1 MAGYGSFLGS
11 GFASIGDKIGENVSN
26 FDKDSRGFLK
36 KNPWALGAAGYG
48 MKAAGLLDNPSIG
61 LQALSEPSKAFG
73 GLAGDAVS
81 GLIGAGRGK
90 DFLGNFLQKKGL
102 FGGIGGASGGT
113 PGWASHIVGNV
124 SPGAGLVGKGS
135 GVAPSFIGGIAGSL
149 FK

>member
-73 GLAGDAVS
+73 GLAGGAAS
-81 GLIGAGRGK
+81 GLVGASKGK
-90 DFLGNFLQKKGL
+90 DFLSSFLGRSG
-102 FGGIGGASGGT
+102 FGAGSGGGA
-113 PGWASHIVGNV
+113 
-124 SPGAGLVGKGS
+124 LL
-135 GVAPSFIGGIAGSL
+135 GGIAESL

>member
-11 GFASIGDKIGENVSN
+11 GFASLGDKIGENVSN
-26 FDKDSRGFLK
+26 FDKDSRGFIK
-36 KNPWALGAAGYG
+36 KNPWALG
-48 MKAAGLLDNPSIG
+48 AAGLLDNPSIG

-73 GLAGDAVS
+73 GLAGDAVG

>member
-11 GFASIGDKIGENVSN
+11 GFASLGDKIGENVSN
-26 FDKDSRGFLK
+26 FDKDSR
-36 KNPWALGAAGYG
+36 GAAGYG

-73 GLAGDAVS
+73 GLAGDAVG

-135 GVAPSFIGGIAGSL
+135 GGAPSFIGGIAGSL